1 MAKSQTDT
9 QSNNDEFTKIFDEYR
24 AKIEEITRKTAEKN
38 LRLFNED
45 SNITADSDGE
55 KPKAITAKGQP
66 ESIDIR
72 AELERRVN
80 KEASQII
87 DEAKRNA
94 QKLLNEAEERI
105 KREARKK
112 TESEVDKIISK
123 AKKEAEDILAQAKYQ
138 AEQQRSEVIT
148 TSKQEAE
155 QLIKDITETCREE
168 TQAQSSQ
175 VVTEAREKA
184 AKMITD
190 IITSSAEI
198 STMVMEIL
206 SKANDTMHQFENE
219 LQTEFS
225 ELAEAIAEAQNRL
238 EQVTTKA
245 FEREE
250 TKVAPSTKN
259 EELNENTVLSVKLK
273 GEQSND
279 DNGNKPLFSGQ
290 VELKSVSSFDY
301 RHLRDLANYLIHVPN
316 IKYVQEYASE
326 KEMSVVFDV
335 KEPLPFLDILSEI
348 PSVDKVIEEA
358 DGISLILKNHN

>member
-1 MAKSQTDT
+1 MVKSQTDT
-9 QSNNDEFTKIFDEYR
+9 QTNNDEFTKIFNEYR
-24 AKIEEITRKTAEKN
+24 AKIEEITKKTAEKN
-38 LRLFNED
+38 LQLFNED
-45 SNITADSDGE
+45 ANNTADNNGGE
-55 KPKAITAKGQP
+55 SKAITPKGRQ
-66 ESIDIR
+66 ESINIS

-87 DEAKRNA
+87 NEAKRNA

-105 KREARKK
+105 KREANKK
-112 TESEVDKIISK
+112 TQSEVDKIIGK
-123 AKKEAEDILAQAKYQ
+123 ARKEAEDIMAQARHEAKR
-138 AEQQRSEVIT
+138 ERSEIIA

-155 QLIKDITETCREE
+155 QLIKDITETCRED

-175 VVTEAREKA
+175 VVTEAREKG

-198 STMVMEIL
+198 SKMVMEIL

-219 LQTEFS
+219 LQTEFR

-250 TKVAPSTKN
+250 TRVAPSDKD
-259 EELNENTVLSVKLK
+259 EEINENTVLSVQFK
-273 GEQSND
+273 GEQSD
-279 DNGNKPLFSGQ
+279 GDNGNKPLFSGQ
-290 VELKSVSSFDY
+290 VELKSISSFDY
-301 RHLRDLANYLIHVPN
+301 RHLRELVNYLIHVPS

-326 KEMSVVFDV
+326 KEMSIVFDV
-335 KEPLPFLDILSEI
+335 QQPLPFLDILSGI
-348 PSVDKVIEEA
+348 PSVDKVTAEA
-358 DGISLILKNHN
+358 DGISLILKNRN